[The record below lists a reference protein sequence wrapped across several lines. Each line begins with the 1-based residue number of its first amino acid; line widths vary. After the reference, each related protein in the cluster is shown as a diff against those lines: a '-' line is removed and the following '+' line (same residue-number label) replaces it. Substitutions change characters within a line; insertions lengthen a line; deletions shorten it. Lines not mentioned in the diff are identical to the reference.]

1 MLKRTKIIYLVSFIF
16 AIIMGNALVNDLLRI
31 KSIQTLQKTE
41 VQVKLGW
48 VLSQAD
54 KEARTFLQNVS
65 YFHLENTAA
74 AKQHMLTS
82 FDILWSRYE
91 MATNKQIS
99 QMLHSIPEGAEMFS
113 AMRITLRALDPLVSS
128 FQAGDK
134 NTFDKINQLTNKEI
148 DRGYS
153 LSVTALKYHQSVRS
167 KRLRA
172 LDSSYDN
179 LLIILFGLMLVA
191 VTLTVL
197 FVLRSRELKNQNTV
211 FEQRVKD
218 RTDELNKTNQFLLN
232 EAQIRKKVD
241 QKSQQ
246 LISAFNQSK
255 EIVFFLDADNR
266 FIFFNKSF
274 QLQNANVK
282 DFIAIGDPFERYLQ
296 AVVSYLQPCM
306 TDAAKQHW
314 IDDWLSG
321 LLSAANFFE
330 VDFSSGQQFIFNI
343 DRLED
348 GSVICIG
355 AEISSLK
362 ATQKA
367 LAKSESRFREFSLI
381 GADWYWEMDAALTF
395 TYFAGGAEA
404 VSGFSPDYFIGK
416 SRKQSYGIVGKANKK
431 SLQMYLAI
439 TDERKSFHDVES
451 KWKTGHENIVTISL
465 SGVPQYDLEGN
476 FTGYIGAGRDVT
488 ERCLVEERDIRFLT
502 AINSLNLM
510 VTIYD
515 DTDNLVF
522 YNQEFQLLWDA
533 MGLNIELGTSFTRL
547 WSRISAYYVEQ
558 YNFNSDEWFEKRL
571 TMHRKSV
578 KNFVLPL
585 GQDKY
590 LNIFEQTLDD
600 GGVIVISADISES
613 KKAEQEIDRLRHYM
627 ASIIDSMSSV
637 LIAVDTQGRIIQ
649 WNLAAQSETGI
660 SPERAY
666 QKKLTQIFPRLE
678 ADMRKISDAIS
689 LGKESSQRKRM
700 YIKNQVTLYEDIT
713 IYPLI
718 SGTEAGAGA
727 VIRLDNV
734 TEQVMISEMMIQSEK
749 MLSLGG
755 LAAGMAHE
763 INNPL
768 AGMMQTAN
776 VVLNR
781 LGNHDVIASTQLAAE
796 LGTDLATIN
805 QYMERRGIVVML
817 NNIIA
822 SGHRIAL
829 IVDNMLAF
837 SRQNQA
843 LSAEHSIIHLL
854 NQALELSMTDHSLK
868 HHYDFKNIVIVKE
881 YQLDLPLIN
890 CEAGKIQQ
898 VFLNLLRN
906 AAQAMQEDGVHKPQL
921 ILRINYDDK
930 LKQVMIEIEDN
941 GPGINDEVKLR
952 VFDPFFTTKSEGL
965 GTGLGLSVS
974 YFIITENHGGKLTVD
989 SVVGEYTKFII
1000 CLPLTGKK
1008 AP

>member
-1 MLKRTKIIYLVSFIF
+1 
-16 AIIMGNALVNDLLRI
+16 
-31 KSIQTLQKTE
+31 
-41 VQVKLGW
+41 
-48 VLSQAD
+48 
-54 KEARTFLQNVS
+54 
-65 YFHLENTAA
+65 
-74 AKQHMLTS
+74 
-82 FDILWSRYE
+82 
-91 MATNKQIS
+91 
-99 QMLHSIPEGAEMFS
+99 
-113 AMRITLRALDPLVSS
+113 
-128 FQAGDK
+128 
-134 NTFDKINQLTNKEI
+134 
-148 DRGYS
+148 
-153 LSVTALKYHQSVRS
+153 
-167 KRLRA
+167 
-172 LDSSYDN
+172 
-179 LLIILFGLMLVA
+179 
-191 VTLTVL
+191 
-197 FVLRSRELKNQNTV
+197 
-211 FEQRVKD
+211 
-218 RTDELNKTNQFLLN
+218 
-232 EAQIRKKVD
+232 
-241 QKSQQ
+241 
-246 LISAFNQSK
+246 
-255 EIVFFLDADNR
+255 
-266 FIFFNKSF
+266 
-274 QLQNANVK
+274 
-282 DFIAIGDPFERYLQ
+282 
-296 AVVSYLQPCM
+296 
-306 TDAAKQHW
+306 
-314 IDDWLSG
+314 
-321 LLSAANFFE
+321 
-330 VDFSSGQQFIFNI
+330 
-343 DRLED
+343 
-348 GSVICIG
+348 
-355 AEISSLK
+355 
-362 ATQKA
+362 
-367 LAKSESRFREFSLI
+367 
-381 GADWYWEMDAALTF
+381 
-395 TYFAGGAEA
+395 
-404 VSGFSPDYFIGK
+404 
-416 SRKQSYGIVGKANKK
+416 
-431 SLQMYLAI
+431 
-439 TDERKSFHDVES
+439 
-451 KWKTGHENIVTISL
+451 
-465 SGVPQYDLEGN
+465 
-476 FTGYIGAGRDVT
+476 
-488 ERCLVEERDIRFLT
+488 
-502 AINSLNLM
+502 
-510 VTIYD
+510 
-515 DTDNLVF
+515 
-522 YNQEFQLLWDA
+522 
-533 MGLNIELGTSFTRL
+533 
-547 WSRISAYYVEQ
+547 
-558 YNFNSDEWFEKRL
+558 
-571 TMHRKSV
+571 
-578 KNFVLPL
+578 
-585 GQDKY
+585 
-590 LNIFEQTLDD
+590 
-600 GGVIVISADISES
+600 
-613 KKAEQEIDRLRHYM
+613 
-627 ASIIDSMSSV
+627 
-637 LIAVDTQGRIIQ
+637 IIQ

-727 VIRLDNV
+727 VIRFDNV

-829 IVDNMLAF
+829 IVDNMLDF